1 MGNNV
6 PPERIAYRMGLQT
19 ADFFRALRNEL
30 VTSTNHIQII
40 RGEIIG
46 LYCIPEHVRRAN
58 DNMIVPFRPNILERV
73 MTHFYEFVCAV
84 VRRPNNNRLI
94 CVELGIL
101 LERLITGRVHAH
113 THPIETISE
122 E

>member
-30 VTSTNHIQII
+30 VLSANHTQVV

-101 LERLITGRVHAH
+101 LERLITGRVHTH